1 MLLVQRLERVNRALP
16 FVDGAPLWAAAKQRS
31 TFDIRFIQFSRA
43 LGSPRVTARLSDG
56 TFQFVKVRRKRKPRR

>member
-1 MLLVQRLERVNRALP
+1 MLLVQRLERVNRPLP
-16 FVDGAPLWAAAKQRS
+16 FVDGVGGG
-31 TFDIRFIQFSRA
+31 IRFIQFSRA